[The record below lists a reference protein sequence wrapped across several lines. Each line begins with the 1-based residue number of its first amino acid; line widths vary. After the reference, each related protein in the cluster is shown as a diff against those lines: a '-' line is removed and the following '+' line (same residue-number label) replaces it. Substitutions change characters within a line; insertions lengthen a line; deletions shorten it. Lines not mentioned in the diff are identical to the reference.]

1 MVVRAVY
8 VATGCSR
15 QPVEEKFMKHLAY
28 RILLALAVSSPLGL
42 AHADVVKP
50 LAALNMEMVG
60 HNDLGGVGK
69 GGEGL
74 ALKQYA
80 DGRRMLFLAHE
91 SGPACLSVIDVT
103 RPQEPTLVTQ
113 INVEADFVRC
123 NSLSL
128 SGNTLAI
135 AHQTEKVGQKYA
147 GLDVYDVADVGKIN
161 KLSHF
166 DTSGPSS
173 RGVHFVWF
181 VDGKYAYMST
191 GAADFVPRNP
201 NDDQFLMIVDLSD
214 PTKPHEIGRWWMP
227 GTREGDVAAAP
238 PRMEGALDS
247 GIRMHTITI
256 PAETPNRAYVGWID
270 GGWVIL
276 DITDKAHPQA
286 VGARSWAGMGGS
298 FAHTVIALPSRNLA
312 VQSEEAT
319 KDLCKDWPKRNF
331 TWDIKDEKH
340 PFLLA
345 VFAPAAG
352 QDDLCKAGGRFGA
365 HNIDLNKPM
374 TPTSKTLTQTVVG
387 SYFNGGVR
395 IQSIA
400 DPSHP
405 VEIGYLVPPAAP
417 RNKSTIQINDVY
429 VDENGLIYANDRDM
443 GGLYIMR
450 YTGTTPLQ

>member
-1 MVVRAVY
+1 MKKQVYRMVA
-8 VATGCSR
+8 ALMS
-15 QPVEEKFMKHLAY
+15 LACPSGF
-28 RILLALAVSSPLGL
+28 AA
-42 AHADVVKP
+42 ADVVKP
-50 LAALNMEMVG
+50 LAAENMEMVG

-69 GGEGL
+69 GGEGM
-74 ALKQYA
+74 ALKQYEG
-80 DGRRMLFLAHE
+80 GRRILFLAHE
-91 SGPACLSVIDVT
+91 SGPACFSVIDVT
-103 RPQEPTLVTQ
+103 RPQDPTMIAQ

-128 SGNTLAI
+128 SGNTLAV
-135 AHQTEKVGQKYA
+135 AHQTEKVGQKFA
-147 GLDVYDVADVGKIN
+147 GLDVYDVADVSKLDKIGH
-161 KLSHF
+161 L
-166 DTSGPSS
+166 DLSGPAS

-181 VDGKYAYMST
+181 VDGKYAYLST
-191 GAADFVPRNP
+191 GAADFTPRNP
-201 NDDQFLMIVDLSD
+201 KDDQFLMIADMSD

-238 PRMEGALDS
+238 VRMEGRRDS
-247 GIRMHTITI
+247 GIRMHTLTI
-256 PAETPNRAYVGWID
+256 SADAPDRAYVGWID
-270 GGWVIL
+270 GGWLIF
-276 DITDKAHPQA
+276 DIADKAHPK
-286 VGARSWAGMGGS
+286 VVSWRSWSEMGGA
-298 FAHTVIALPSRNLA
+298 FAHTVIAIPSRKIA
-312 VQSEEAT
+312 VQSEEAVA
-319 KDLCKDWPKRNF
+319 DNCKDWPKRNF
-331 TWDIKDEKH
+331 TWDIDDEKH

-352 QDDLCKAGGRFGA
+352 QDALCKAGGRFGA
-365 HNIDLNKPM
+365 HNIDLNKPQ

-405 VEIGYLVPPAAP
+405 VEIGYLVPPTVP